1 MRKYIN
7 VVLLL
12 VMALIVSSCG
22 SGATSGDPLGLDTI
36 KVSASPTTVNA
47 GQGSVI
53 TATVK
58 HVNGAPA
65 TGRSVSFEIPV
76 NNTGGT
82 LLVLNRELNSNGE
95 ATALYTAGATSP
107 TSALQDTI
115 RARIDNDASDAVVIT
130 RTAGPSP
137 LISLLTSSQT
147 TLNAGQHSIITA
159 RVTDSAGSPV
169 SGQTVTFSVLA
180 PAGSGAPT
188 LSAASSVT
196 DGLGNAITIYT
207 PGVGSPTSAVEDV
220 IQAGLSNGSTRPVTI
235 ARSGTAVAPAV
246 AAAMLST
253 LTSSQTTLN
262 AAQHSIITAR
272 VTDSAGISVSGQTVT
287 FSILAPAGSGAPT
300 LSAASSVTDGLG
312 NAITIYTPGV
322 GSPTSA
328 VEDVIQ
334 AGLSN
339 GSTRAVTITRSATAV
354 APAVAAT
361 LSTLTSSQTT
371 LSAGQNSIITAAV
384 TDSAGSPVSG
394 QTVTFTIPIAASG
407 VPTLSAAS
415 SVTDGRGIA
424 VTVYT
429 PGVVSPTSTVED
441 VIQAGLSNGS
451 TRAVAITRSGG
462 AVTTTSI
469 SAMAASNTSVTASQS
484 SIITVK
490 VTNSAGNPVSGETV
504 TFTIPVAGSGAPTLS
519 TGIGVGVLTDSLGN
533 AITIYTPGTLLPAST
548 VDDAILATLTSSG
561 SSKAVIVTR
570 TP

>member
-130 RTAGPSP
+130 RTTGPSP

-207 PGVGSPTSAVEDV
+207 PGVGSPTSA
-220 IQAGLSNGSTRPVTI
+220 
-235 ARSGTAVAPAV
+235 
-246 AAAMLST
+246 
-253 LTSSQTTLN
+253 
-262 AAQHSIITAR
+262 
-272 VTDSAGISVSGQTVT
+272 
-287 FSILAPAGSGAPT
+287 
-300 LSAASSVTDGLG
+300 
-312 NAITIYTPGV
+312 
-322 GSPTSA
+322 
-328 VEDVIQ
+328 
-334 AGLSN
+334 
-339 GSTRAVTITRSATAV
+339 
-354 APAVAAT
+354 
-361 LSTLTSSQTT
+361 
-371 LSAGQNSIITAAV
+371 
-384 TDSAGSPVSG
+384 
-394 QTVTFTIPIAASG
+394 
-407 VPTLSAAS
+407 
-415 SVTDGRGIA
+415 
-424 VTVYT
+424 
-429 PGVVSPTSTVED
+429 VED

>member
-220 IQAGLSNGSTRPVTI
+220 IQAGLSNGSTR
-235 ARSGTAVAPAV
+235 
-246 AAAMLST
+246 
-253 LTSSQTTLN
+253 
-262 AAQHSIITAR
+262 
-272 VTDSAGISVSGQTVT
+272 
-287 FSILAPAGSGAPT
+287 
-300 LSAASSVTDGLG
+300 
-312 NAITIYTPGV
+312 
-322 GSPTSA
+322 
-328 VEDVIQ
+328 
-334 AGLSN
+334 
-339 GSTRAVTITRSATAV
+339 AVTITRSATAV

-451 TRAVAITRSGG
+451 MRAVAITRSGG

-533 AITIYTPGTLLPAST
+533 AITIYTPGTLSPAST